1 MQDNYFDPKFLKSI
15 KIKIHAEKIAKIDQH
30 KTRRTNLKETTFT
43 SKELISRASHL
54 ASSIDVANKIF
65 SRINLPYLDDVNI
78 AFYSPEKIIL
88 TTNKQVLKS
97 KVKELEPQFISIL
110 RAQKIFSKLK
120 KIEISINYEKKEN
133 IQTQKPNKVAIENI
147 NKLKEEFKR

>member
-1 MQDNYFDPKFLKSI
+1 MQDNYFDPKFLKSR
-15 KIKIHAEKIAKIDQH
+15 KIKIHAEKVAKIDQH
-30 KTRRTNLKETTFT
+30 KTRRTNLKETTFS

-65 SRINLPYLDDVNI
+65 SRMKLPYLDDVNI

-88 TTNKQVLKS
+88 ATDKQILKS

-110 RAQKIFSKLK
+110 REQKIFSKLK
-120 KIEISINYEKKEN
+120 KIEVSINYEKKED
-133 IQTQKPNKVAIENI
+133 IKTQKPNKIAIENI